1 MPRTAGGTAQ
11 IMRIMMM
18 VVMIV
23 HTHML
28 GEAEGII
35 KYPLERTL
43 PNYFINFV
51 HIQRGTERERDR
63 KQLFRRSATYDL
75 CKRIKNSF
83 KPRKNVKIALINL
96 NCSGALNS

>member
-1 MPRTAGGTAQ
+1 
-11 IMRIMMM
+11 MRIMMM

-51 HIQRGTERERDR
+51 HIQRGRERGR
-63 KQLFRRSATYDL
+63 AREIENNFFGVLRLIIFAKGLKTHCSQE
-75 CKRIKNSF
+75 KE
-83 KPRKNVKIALINL
+83 VKIALINL
-96 NCSGALNS
+96 NCLRSGASNS